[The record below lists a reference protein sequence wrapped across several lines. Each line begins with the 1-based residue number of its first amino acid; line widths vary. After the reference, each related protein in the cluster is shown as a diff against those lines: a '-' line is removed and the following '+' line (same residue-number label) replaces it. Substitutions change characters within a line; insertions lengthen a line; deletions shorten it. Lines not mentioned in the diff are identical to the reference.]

1 MYMTPVNLQRYC
13 LRITWE
19 RILEPKLQHLGLEFS
34 DILLIY
40 EEIPLKLY
48 VAFVKVRCLNYL
60 DIFSW
65 KCDYVKVV
73 VGISPLYKIHFSIH
87 IVTSEDEMSVIDGRR
102 VLLDKR
108 LRTIRTVE

>member
-1 MYMTPVNLQRYC
+1 MYMTPVKLQRYC

-34 DILLIY
+34 DIVLIY

-48 VAFVKVRCLNYL
+48 VGFVKVRCLNYL
-60 DIFSW
+60 DMFTW

-73 VGISPLYKIHFSIH
+73 VRISPVYKIHFSIQM
-87 IVTSEDEMSVIDGRR
+87 VTSDSEISVIDGRR

-108 LRTIRTVE
+108 LCSIRTVE